1 MSVRFRDYL
10 EERLKDDS
18 FRAEYEAIERETLH
32 SEREYPF
39 TSTRKRYV
47 SGNVRVPAHA

>member
-18 FRAEYEAIERETLH
+18 FRAEYEAIEREALY
-32 SEREYPF
+32 SELECSL
-39 TSTRKRYV
+39 TSTRGRYI
-47 SGNVRVPAHA
+47 SGIVGVPAHA